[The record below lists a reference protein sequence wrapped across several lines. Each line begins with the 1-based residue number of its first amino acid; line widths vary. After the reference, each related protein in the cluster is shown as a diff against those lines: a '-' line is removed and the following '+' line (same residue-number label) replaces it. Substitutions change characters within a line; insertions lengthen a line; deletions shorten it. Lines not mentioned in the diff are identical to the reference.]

1 MPQLILIASSTAFF
15 RSQNPG
21 RMPQRKSIGDWL
33 AGCRNALPAIVCH
46 AILRLKN
53 AVENQLLM
61 VPLDVR
67 VAGRWY
73 LGVIRK
79 LRNALGGVGH
89 VLHFVTWGEAM
100 PVLRNGPVVR
110 QFLALHAFHTCAMRA
125 PRARLTRACLC
136 IIFEGGSGAAVLRN
150 LGGGDSQT
158 VVTLRYLGGG

>member
-1 MPQLILIASSTAFF
+1 MLLTCSFNFKSRCWNSGLVSLTGMPSYLNRLIHSVF
-15 RSQNPG
+15 QKP
-21 RMPQRKSIGDWL
+21 KSIGDWL

-110 QFLALHAFHTCAMRA
+110 QFLALHAFHTCAMHA
-125 PRARLTRACLC
+125 PHARLTRAC
-136 IIFEGGSGAAVLRN
+136 FVHHF
-150 LGGGDSQT
+150 
-158 VVTLRYLGGG
+158 